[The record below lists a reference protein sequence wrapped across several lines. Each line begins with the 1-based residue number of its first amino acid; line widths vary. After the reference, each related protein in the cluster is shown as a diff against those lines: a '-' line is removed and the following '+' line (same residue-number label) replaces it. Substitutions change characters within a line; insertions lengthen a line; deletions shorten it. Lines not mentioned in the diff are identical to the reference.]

1 VLPHLFEKTK
11 AAFSVK
17 ISFFILIS
25 RLGLI
30 KVVPLT
36 NDLDLYHECTNH
48 KTNVNSKWPSL
59 FLIAFAKLIRSIVED
74 LRLVVHHT
82 SNEAVCDKC
91 YFHPNNNLFDNVTPE
106 VGRFPIEFK

>member
-1 VLPHLFEKTK
+1 MVPHVFEKTK

-25 RLGLI
+25 NLGLI
-30 KVVPLT
+30 IETLT
-36 NDLDLYHECTNH
+36 KGQGCYHECTNH
-48 KTNVNSKWPSL
+48 KTNVNNKWPSL
-59 FLIAFAKLIRSIVED
+59 FLIAFAKLIRSIIED

-82 SNEAVCDKC
+82 SNEAVCEKC

-106 VGRFPIEFK
+106 VGRLPIEFK